1 MSSVRDRNVL
11 DITLIEDGKYV
22 LIICDDLEWFY
33 GFRVEHATILQDKI
47 NDYLDYVSSGQAE
60 NAQPGKRPV
69 IRVLAKYSYSAYGLD
84 FLERIKAFI
93 KQNGDICDFEWTHST
108 EDGPFNDG
116 FSDDYVFDARKI
128 YPRVRKN
135 WAKDPLKEISLLA
148 TGPNSNDYDDQYV
161 MLRFMDKFVGMFVQD
176 LGNAFT
182 YIRYPMLPEG
192 MDVDE
197 LQKLAFENLARDITY
212 RSVGSREEGVYGI
225 VCGGNFEAESIC
237 NTSIWQDVSKMIDD
251 DVIVC
256 IPTKDIVLYTKA
268 NDKKLRKKIL
278 KMADEMFEKN
288 RRETPHLIF
297 SKDVLIYSRD
307 ENAIRIT
314 DKYRY

>member
-1 MSSVRDRNVL
+1 MSNVRDRNVL

-60 NAQPGKRPV
+60 IAQPGKRPV

-161 MLRFMDKFVGMFVQD
+161 MLRFMDRFVGMFVQD

-197 LQKLAFENLARDITY
+197 LQKIAFENLARDITY

-237 NTSIWQDVSKMIDD
+237 NMGIWQDVSKMIGD

-288 RRETPHLIF
+288 RRETPYLIF

-307 ENAIRIT
+307 ENVIRIT

>member
-116 FSDDYVFDARKI
+116 FSDDYVFDARKV
-128 YPRVRKN
+128 YPRVKKN
-135 WAKDPLKEISLLA
+135 WAKDPAKEISLLA
-148 TGPNSNDYDDQYV
+148 AGPNSNDYDDQYV

-197 LQKLAFENLARDITY
+197 LQKIAFENLARDITY

-288 RRETPHLIF
+288 RRETPYLIF